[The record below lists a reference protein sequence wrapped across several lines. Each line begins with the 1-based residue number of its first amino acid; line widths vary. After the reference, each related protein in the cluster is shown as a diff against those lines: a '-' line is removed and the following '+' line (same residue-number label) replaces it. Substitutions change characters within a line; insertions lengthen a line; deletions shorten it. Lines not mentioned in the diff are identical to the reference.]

1 MKRNKIMAL
10 LVAMTVTVSTG
21 TSAFAMS
28 ADKYKDV
35 PKENERFEYVE
46 DVVDLGIMDGK
57 AEDEFGMKEDVE
69 RKDLVEYIYKMMKEP
84 IVTGSVTYDDVA
96 DKDYKSALVYM
107 SKHEIFEGLKSDFF
121 KDNKFN
127 EEEGIT
133 RAEAAVIF
141 ENVAK
146 NLLKIDVEKDVAENL
161 DNFEDNKDVAN
172 EYVEAVKWAVGN
184 KLLVVRESK
193 DGLDEH
199 KLLPNEVINKEEV
212 AEIISKLLDMVKDET
227 VDVVKPEITPSNT
240 NKGNGAD
247 TVSSAT
253 KKNGTTPVAKKDNTV
268 SNKDNTGSSAST
280 EAKHTHNWVSKEVAE
295 KGHYITKTLKDA
307 WTEYIEHK
315 EEGHYEEVE
324 VEPAKYHVEEVVN
337 VAEQGHIET
346 TFHPE
351 KSHEEKVLV
360 SPEESHI
367 EEVHHPEE
375 FHMETV
381 HHEAETHTV
390 EHPEEYH
397 MVDHPEEFHMETV
410 NHPEESHIE
419 IKHHDAVTH
428 TVNHDEEFH
437 YETVNHPEESHMETI
452 HHEEVGHT
460 VHHEAEG
467 YYNTIHHEE
476 ISHEEIR
483 VFCGGCGSYIENTPE
498 ALDAHEIYHILKG
511 EAIHYTDKVVKI
523 VDQPAYDEQVW
534 VETKA
539 AWDEWVVD
547 QEAWDEQVKVVDK
560 AAWSEQVKVVD
571 KEAWTETVVDV
582 PAWDEEIKVVDKEAW
597 SEQVKVVDKAAWSE
611 KVVDKAAWTET
622 IVDKEAWDE
631 EVKVVDK
638 EAWTEKVKVIDKEA
652 VYETKKVIDQAAWAE
667 HKWVVDVP
675 QQSDFIEVKDSDA
688 VVEKKW
694 VVDKKAWTEAI
705 EHKAETKQV
714 WVVDVKAHTVTYCSG
729 CGQEL

>member
-121 KDNKFN
+121 KNNKFN

-141 ENVAK
+141 KNVAK

-161 DNFEDNKDVAN
+161 DNFEDKKDVAN

-193 DGLDEH
+193 EGLDEH

-253 KKNGTTPVAKKDNTV
+253 KKNDTTPVAKKDNTT
-268 SNKDNTGSSAST
+268 SSKDNTGSSASA

-381 HHEAETHTV
+381 
-390 EHPEEYH
+390 
-397 MVDHPEEFHMETV
+397 

-419 IKHHDAVTH
+419 IKHHDAITH

-437 YETVNHPEESHMETI
+437 YETVNHPEESHMETV
-452 HHEEVGHT
+452 HHEEVGHY
-460 VHHEAEG
+460 VHHEAQTHTE
-467 YYNTIHHEE
+467 YIEHPEV
-476 ISHEEIR
+476 SHEEVRTI
-483 VFCGGCGSYIENTPE
+483 CGLCGADMGDTQESLMAHVEYHAERGESISY
-498 ALDAHEIYHILKG
+498 A
-511 EAIHYTDKVVKI
+511 DKVVKI
-523 VDQPAYDEQVW
+523 VDQEAWTEEKTVVDKE
-534 VETKA
+534 
-539 AWDEWVVD
+539 AWDEYVID

-582 PAWDEEIKVVDKEAW
+582 PAWDEEIKVVDKAAW

-638 EAWTEKVKVIDKEA
+638 EAWTEKVKVVDKEA
-652 VYETKKVIDQAAWAE
+652 VYETKKVIDQAAWVE

-675 QQSDFIEVKDSDA
+675 QQSDFIKVKDSDA

-705 EHKAETKQV
+705 DHKAETEQV

>member
-121 KDNKFN
+121 KNNKFN

-161 DNFEDNKDVAN
+161 DNFEDKKDVAN

-240 NKGNGAD
+240 NKGTGYD

-253 KKNGTTPVAKKDNTV
+253 KKNDTTPVAKKDNTT
-268 SNKDNTGSSAST
+268 SSKDNTGSSAST

-295 KGHYITKTLKDA
+295 KGHYVTKTLKDA

-390 EHPEEYH
+390 EHPEEFH
-397 MVDHPEEFHMETV
+397 MVDHPEESHMETV

-437 YETVNHPEESHMETI
+437 YETVNHPEESHMETV
-452 HHEEVGHT
+452 HHDEVGHY
-460 VHHEAEG
+460 VHHEAQTHTE
-467 YYNTIHHEE
+467 YIEHPEV
-476 ISHEEIR
+476 SHEELHY
-483 VFCGGCGSYIENTPE
+483 VCNVCGADMGDTQDTI
-498 ALDAHEIYHILKG
+498 DAHIDYHTMRG
-511 EAIHYTDKVVKI
+511 ESIGYAQKEVKVVDQAAWTEEKTI
-523 VDQPAYDEQVW
+523 VDKE
-534 VETKA
+534 

-675 QQSDFIEVKDSDA
+675 QQSDFIKVKDSDA

-705 EHKAETKQV
+705 DHKAETEQV

>member
-107 SKHEIFEGLKSDFF
+107 SKHEIFEGLKSDFL

-146 NLLKIDVEKDVAENL
+146 NLLKINVGKDVAENL
-161 DNFEDNKDVAN
+161 DNFEDSKDVAN

-184 KLLVVRESK
+184 KLLVVRENK
-193 DGLDEH
+193 DATLDEH

-227 VDVVKPEITPSNT
+227 VDVVKPEITPSHT
-240 NKGNGAD
+240 NKGTGSGSG
-247 TVSSAT
+247 TSTT
-253 KKNGTTPVAKKDNTV
+253 KKNTTPATTKKENTD
-268 SNKDNTGSSAST
+268 SNTGSTSSAAT
-280 EAKHTHNWVSKEVAE
+280 PAKHSHNWVSKEVAE

-324 VEPAKYHVEEVVN
+324 VEPAKYHEEEVVN
-337 VAEQGHIET
+337 VAEQGHIEVVN
-346 TFHPE
+346 HPE
-351 KSHEEKVLV
+351 EGHTEKVLV

-367 EEVHHPEE
+367 EEINHPEE

-381 HHEAETHTV
+381 HHEAVTHTV
-390 EHPEEYH
+390 NHPEEFH
-397 MVDHPEEFHMETV
+397 MVDHPEESHMETV

-428 TVNHDEEFH
+428 TVNHEEEFH
-437 YETVNHPEESHMETI
+437 YETVNHPEESHMETV
-452 HHEEVGHT
+452 HHDEVGHT

-467 YYNTIHHEE
+467 YYETVHHDA
-476 ISHEEIR
+476 ISH
-483 VFCGGCGSYIENTPE
+483 
-498 ALDAHEIYHILKG
+498 
-511 EAIHYTDKVVKI
+511 
-523 VDQPAYDEQVW
+523 
-534 VETKA
+534 
-539 AWDEWVVD
+539 
-547 QEAWDEQVKVVDK
+547 
-560 AAWSEQVKVVD
+560 
-571 KEAWTETVVDV
+571 
-582 PAWDEEIKVVDKEAW
+582 
-597 SEQVKVVDKAAWSE
+597 
-611 KVVDKAAWTET
+611 
-622 IVDKEAWDE
+622 
-631 EVKVVDK
+631 
-638 EAWTEKVKVIDKEA
+638 
-652 VYETKKVIDQAAWAE
+652 
-667 HKWVVDVP
+667 
-675 QQSDFIEVKDSDA
+675 
-688 VVEKKW
+688 
-694 VVDKKAWTEAI
+694 
-705 EHKAETKQV
+705 
-714 WVVDVKAHTVTYCSG
+714 
-729 CGQEL
+729 

>member
-96 DKDYKSALVYM
+96 DKDYKSALVYL

-141 ENVAK
+141 KNVAK

-161 DNFEDNKDVAN
+161 NNFEDNKDVAN
-172 EYVEAVKWAVGN
+172 EYVDAVKWAVGN

-193 DGLDEH
+193 DTTLDEH
-199 KLLPNEVINKEEV
+199 KLLLNEVINKEEV

-240 NKGNGAD
+240 NKGTG
-247 TVSSAT
+247 TESSAT
-253 KKNGTTPVAKKDNTV
+253 KKNDTTPVAKKDNTV

-280 EAKHTHNWVSKEVAE
+280 ETKHTHNWVSKEVAE

-324 VEPAKYHVEEVVN
+324 VEPAKYHEEEIVN

-346 TFHPE
+346 ISHPE

-410 NHPEESHIE
+410 NHPEESHME
-419 IKHHDAVTH
+419 TVHHPAVTH
-428 TVNHDEEFH
+428 TVDHAEEFH
-437 YETVNHPEESHMETI
+437 YETVTHPEESHMETI

-460 VHHEAEG
+460 VHHDAVTHIEYIEHPEVA
-467 YYNTIHHEE
+467 HEE
-476 ISHEEIR
+476 LHF
-483 VFCGGCGSYIENTPE
+483 VCNVCGADMGKTQDSLN
-498 ALDAHEIYHILKG
+498 AHLLYHTLRG
-511 EAIHYTDKVVKI
+511 ESIGYAQKMVKVVDQAAWTEEKTI
-523 VDQPAYDEQVW
+523 VDKE
-534 VETKA
+534 

-560 AAWSEQVKVVD
+560 EAWSEQVKVVD
-571 KEAWTETVVDV
+571 KEAWTETIIDKE
-582 PAWDEEIKVVDKEAW
+582 AWDEQVKVVDKEAW
-597 SEQVKVVDKAAWSE
+597 SEQVKVVDKEAWSE

-638 EAWTEKVKVIDKEA
+638 EAWTEKVKVVDKEA
-652 VYETKKVIDQAAWAE
+652 VYETKKVIDQAAWEE

-675 QQSDFIEVKDSDA
+675 QQSDFIKVKDSDA

-705 EHKAETKQV
+705 NHKAETEQV

>member
-57 AEDEFGMKEDVE
+57 AENEFGMKEDVE

-107 SKHEIFEGLKSDFF
+107 SKHEIFKGLKSDFF

-161 DNFEDNKDVAN
+161 DNFEDKKDVAN
-172 EYVEAVKWAVGN
+172 EYVDAVKWAVGN

-193 DGLDEH
+193 DATLDEH

-227 VDVVKPEITPSNT
+227 VDVVKPEITPVT
-240 NKGNGAD
+240 
-247 TVSSAT
+247 
-253 KKNGTTPVAKKDNTV
+253 KKDNTT
-268 SNKDNTGSSAST
+268 SNKDNIGSSAST

-295 KGHYITKTLKDA
+295 KGHYVTKTLKDA

-390 EHPEEYH
+390 NHPEEYH
-397 MVDHPEEFHMETV
+397 MVDHPEESHMETV

-437 YETVNHPEESHMETI
+437 YETVNHPEESHMETV
-452 HHEEVGHT
+452 HHDEVGHY
-460 VHHEAEG
+460 VHHEAQTHTE
-467 YYNTIHHEE
+467 
-476 ISHEEIR
+476 
-483 VFCGGCGSYIENTPE
+483 YIEHPE
-498 ALDAHEIYHILKG
+498 VSHIECHTICGLCGKFIDGEDAIDEHVVYHAERG
-511 EAIHYTDKVVKI
+511 ESISYARKDVKI
-523 VDQPAYDEQVW
+523 VDQEAWTEEKTVVDKE
-534 VETKA
+534 
-539 AWDEWVVD
+539 AWDEYVID

-571 KEAWTETVVDV
+571 KEAWTETIVDQ

-597 SEQVKVVDKAAWSE
+597 
-611 KVVDKAAWTET
+611 TET
-622 IVDKEAWDE
+622 IKQ
-631 EVKVVDK
+631 KV
-638 EAWTEKVKVIDKEA
+638 
-652 VYETKKVIDQAAWAE
+652 
-667 HKWVVDVP
+667 
-675 QQSDFIEVKDSDA
+675 
-688 VVEKKW
+688 
-694 VVDKKAWTEAI
+694 
-705 EHKAETKQV
+705 
-714 WVVDVKAHTVTYCSG
+714 CSI
-729 CGQEL
+729 CGKIQN